1 MVASTSRGGS
11 ATTTSGAAS
20 THGLVVAL
28 DLAVEPL
35 RQLGRALG
43 VARREQDRRGT
54 AAMPQALD
62 QKARQPADTD
72 DADRVHGSER

>member
-20 THGLVVAL
+20 TTAWLSAWTSQSNRC
-28 DLAVEPL
+28 
-35 RQLGRALG
+35 RQLGGTLG
-43 VARREQDRRGT
+43 VARRKQDRRAT